1 MKRLWISLA
10 LLLGIFALSL
20 WSIHGIS
27 ALSDRL
33 VLELEQAESCVVA
46 GDWDRARQITLQAQ
60 SRWRDSASHLYLYQC
75 HATGDEINSG
85 FRQALEYLRWQDT
98 PEYSATNSALIADV
112 EHLAEMELLTL
123 RNLF

>member
-20 WSIHGIS
+20 WSIFGIS
-27 ALSDRL
+27 ALSHRL
-33 VLELEQAESCVVA
+33 ILELEQAESSTVA

-60 SRWRDSASHLYLYQC
+60 SRWRRSASHLYLYQC

-85 FRQALEYLRWQDT
+85 FRQALEYLRWQDA
-98 PEYSATNSALIADV
+98 PEYSATNGALIANI
-112 EHLAEMELLTL
+112 EHLAEMESLSL
-123 RNLF
+123 RNIL